1 MWILHFIPDSFILW
15 VTNLLLAAGVVAAI
29 AGVIAHKIPVV
40 WRYQIPFKILSLVL
54 LAAGVYLRGGYGVEM
69 AWRERV
75 HEMELQ
81 ISAYEELQN
90 DLNKKIVELEKS
102 KIKYIQG
109 RTEYIYQYI
118 DREVTKWDTKFLPGG
133 ACEIPREF
141 IEAHNKGAA
150 KPNPEK
156 KQ

>member
-1 MWILHFIPDSFILW
+1 MWILHFIPDSLILW

-54 LAAGVYLRGGYGVEM
+54 LAAGVYLRGGYGVELS
-69 AWRERV
+69 WRERV

-118 DREVTKWDTKFLPGG
+118 DREVTKWDTKFVPGG
-133 ACEIPREF
+133 TCEIPREF

>member
-1 MWILHFIPDSFILW
+1 MWILHFVPDSFILW
-15 VTNLLLAAGVVAAI
+15 VTNALLVVGIVVAAAGVVA
-29 AGVIAHKIPVV
+29 HKLPVV
-40 WRYQIPFKILSLVL
+40 WRYQIPFKIVGLAL

-75 HEMELQ
+75 HQMELQ

-90 DLNKKIVELEKS
+90 DLNKKIAELEKS

-118 DREVTKWDTKFLPGG
+118 DREVTKWDTKFVPGG
-133 ACEIPREF
+133 QCEIPREF

>member
-1 MWILHFIPDSFILW
+1 MWILHFIPDSLILW

-54 LAAGVYLRGGYGVEM
+54 LAAGVYLRGGYGVELS
-69 AWRERV
+69 WRERV

>member
-1 MWILHFIPDSFILW
+1 MILW